1 MEDGQIIGLYLSR
14 DERAIKETEKKYG
27 AYCRSISLRIL
38 KNKEDCEECINDTWM
53 SAWISIPPEE
63 PQRLSAYLGRIAR
76 NLSLKRYASSRAK
89 KRGSGEI
96 PLVLDELSLC
106 IPDRC
111 DIEDTLDARL
121 LQQSIDSFLSSLSV
135 EHRRI
140 FMQRYWYMCSI
151 KEIAEDNS
159 MTQSNVKMTLL
170 RLRNTLREKL
180 KREGVEI

>member
-1 MEDGQIIGLYLSR
+1 MVNIGKIKKLFVKKIFAADGLKKLVKVLVILV
-14 DERAIKETEKKYG
+14 EKGY
-27 AYCRSISLRIL
+27 
-38 KNKEDCEECINDTWM
+38 
-53 SAWISIPPEE
+53 
-63 PQRLSAYLGRIAR
+63 RL
-76 NLSLKRYASSRAK
+76 
-89 KRGSGEI
+89 
-96 PLVLDELSLC
+96 
-106 IPDRC
+106 
-111 DIEDTLDARL
+111 
-121 LQQSIDSFLSSLSV
+121 LSSLSV